1 MENLVEENLKLKEK
15 VQKLKDDN
23 NELIEKYINYRNRV
37 FNSNII
43 KIHKITDLSNE
54 KNNLIKKL
62 EEKNIHCLK
71 EKEDLRQEIIELKKL
86 VDGIY
91 DSKRKKTENSTY
103 CH

>member
-1 MENLVEENLKLKEK
+1 
-15 VQKLKDDN
+15 
-23 NELIEKYINYRNRV
+23 
-37 FNSNII
+37 
-43 KIHKITDLSNE
+43 
-54 KNNLIKKL
+54 LIKKL

>member
-1 MENLVEENLKLKEK
+1 MENLVEENLKLKEQI
-15 VQKLKDDN
+15 QKLKDDN

-62 EEKNIHCLK
+62 EEKNINCLK

-86 VDGIY
+86 VDCNY
-91 DSKRKKTENSTY
+91 DSKRKKTENS
-103 CH
+103 